1 MWTHVDDTELIGD
14 DRLLLSPRNFEQPF
28 VVDTES
34 KQIVDPFRSDDGIDV
49 MREPYSPGW
58 IKSIVENTLTH
69 HDVRCTRGG
78 TGPSLD

>member
-49 MREPYSPGW
+49 MRESYSLDW

-69 HDVRCTRGG
+69 HDVRCTSEV
-78 TGPSLD
+78 PASH